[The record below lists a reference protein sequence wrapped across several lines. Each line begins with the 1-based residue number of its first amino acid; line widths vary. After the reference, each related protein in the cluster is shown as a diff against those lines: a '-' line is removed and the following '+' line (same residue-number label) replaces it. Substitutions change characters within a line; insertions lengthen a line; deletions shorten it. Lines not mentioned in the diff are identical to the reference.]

1 MFRKT
6 QTLMNTKKNFPVMLV
21 NIHPRKWIILT
32 ILLLLAVSNGN
43 AQTWTLQQCIDSAQ
57 THNKS
62 LMIGSNNIAI
72 GELKQKEAQANL
84 IPRVNLAGDY
94 KYFIDLPYQLMPMSA
109 FGGPEGQFKE
119 TQFGVPHNMSASIQ
133 VALPIYNPQLY
144 GGIKATKIAA
154 EIAQL
159 QYRKT
164 EEQVFFDISNL
175 YYNVQILQHQLAFI
189 DSNLSNTA
197 RLLGNLQLL
206 KEQLMV
212 KGTDV
217 SKVELQNE
225 QLSTQR
231 ETVSNTIEQVL
242 NALKFSIGVS
252 TDEIIQV
259 ESLVQSDQLKEYA
272 SNPTLDI
279 QLTQLQNRFLLSE
292 LSTLRNSRLPSL
304 SLYGSYGQTGFGYN
318 EKPNDFLK
326 FFPASFVGVQLSYP
340 IFNGT
345 VTHRKINQK
354 KLELRNNEL
363 QINLVTEQNAMLIEN
378 AKRQRN
384 LARKTISN
392 SLSQINLANII
403 YEQTL
408 LQQQEGTANL
418 SDVLLADT
426 AVREAQQTHLRSIVD
441 YLKSD
446 LELKKLTG
454 NIPSQN

>member
-1 MFRKT
+1 MKP
-6 QTLMNTKKNFPVMLV
+6 KKNFSGMLV
-21 NIHPRKWIILT
+21 NIHPQKWVSISIV
-32 ILLLLAVSNGN
+32 LLLTVFAGK

-57 THNKS
+57 IHNKS
-62 LMIGSNNIAI
+62 LAIGSNNIAI
-72 GELKQKEAQANL
+72 GEQKQKEAQANL
-84 IPRVNLAGDY
+84 IPKVNLAGDY
-94 KYFIDLPYQLMPMSA
+94 KYFTDLPYQLMPMSA

-133 VALPIYNPQLY
+133 VTLPIYNPQLY
-144 GGIKATKIAA
+144 GGLKATKIAV
-154 EIAQL
+154 EISQL
-159 QYRKT
+159 QYKKT

-189 DSNLSNTA
+189 DSNISNTK

-206 KEQLMV
+206 KEQMMV

-242 NALKFSIGVS
+242 NALKFTIGVS

-259 ESLVQSDQLKEYA
+259 ESLAQSDQLKEYN

-279 QLTQLQNRFLLSE
+279 QLTQMQNKFLTSE
-292 LSTLRNSRLPSL
+292 LSTLRTSRLPSL
-304 SLYGSYGQTGFGYN
+304 SLYGSYGQTGFGYD

-326 FFPASFVGVQLSYP
+326 FFPASFVGLQLSYP

-354 KLELRNNEL
+354 KLELQNSEL

-384 LARKTISN
+384 LAEKTISN
-392 SLSQINLANII
+392 SLLQITHANTI

-408 LQQQEGTANL
+408 LQQKEGTANL

-426 AVREAQQTHLRSIVD
+426 ALREAQQTHIRSIVD
-441 YLKSD
+441 LLKSE

-454 NIPSQN
+454 NIPSQK

>member
-1 MFRKT
+1 
-6 QTLMNTKKNFPVMLV
+6 
-21 NIHPRKWIILT
+21 
-32 ILLLLAVSNGN
+32 
-43 AQTWTLQQCIDSAQ
+43 
-57 THNKS
+57 
-62 LMIGSNNIAI
+62 
-72 GELKQKEAQANL
+72 
-84 IPRVNLAGDY
+84 
-94 KYFIDLPYQLMPMSA
+94 LPYQLMPMSA

-133 VALPIYNPQLY
+133 VTLPIYNPQLY
-144 GGIKATKIAA
+144 GGLKATKIAV
-154 EIAQL
+154 EISQL
-159 QYRKT
+159 QYKKT

-189 DSNLSNTA
+189 DSNISNTK

-206 KEQLMV
+206 KEQMMV

-242 NALKFSIGVS
+242 NALKFTIGVS

-259 ESLVQSDQLKEYA
+259 ESLAQSDQLKEYN

-279 QLTQLQNRFLLSE
+279 QLTQMQNKFLTSE
-292 LSTLRNSRLPSL
+292 LSTLRTSRLPSL
-304 SLYGSYGQTGFGYN
+304 SLYGSYGQTGFGYD

-326 FFPASFVGVQLSYP
+326 FFPASFVGLQLSYP

-354 KLELRNNEL
+354 KLELQNSEL

-384 LARKTISN
+384 LAEKTISN
-392 SLSQINLANII
+392 SLLQITHANTI

-408 LQQQEGTANL
+408 LQQKEGTANL

-426 AVREAQQTHLRSIVD
+426 ALREAQQTHIRSIVD
-441 YLKSD
+441 LLKSE

-454 NIPSQN
+454 NIPSQK